1 MLIIKNDEDF
11 FNLISN
17 SESGLVKPIPVVLN
31 YEIAKNLLIEK
42 GSVKKLGQ
50 NYQNANMMLYSKA
63 NLQPIAIRK
72 PDQNGNYQFLGL
84 NTDLKTFIVAFDQ
97 KQQFNAV
104 IQDNVVPK

>member
-1 MLIIKNDEDF
+1 MRPVSRKALHSSHLMQII
-11 FNLISN
+11 ST
-17 SESGLVKPIPVVLN
+17 GPV
-31 YEIAKNLLIEK
+31 IAKVM

-50 NYQNANMMLYSKA
+50 QYQNASVVLYNKA
-63 NLQPIAIRK
+63 NLLPIAIRR

-84 NTDLKTFIVAFDQ
+84 NTDLKTFIVAFDK

>member
-1 MLIIKNDEDF
+1 MKPCSRKAKPSSVFLQN
-11 FNLISN
+11 ISV
-17 SESGLVKPIPVVLN
+17 GPIVAKIQGPVKKIGNQYKDAIVVLYN
-31 YEIAKNLLIEK
+31 
-42 GSVKKLGQ
+42 
-50 NYQNANMMLYSKA
+50 KA

-84 NTDLKTFIVAFDQ
+84 NTDLKTFIVAFDK

>member
-1 MLIIKNDEDF
+1 MKPCSYQAMQSS
-11 FNLISN
+11 NLLQSISVG
-17 SESGLVKPIPVVLN
+17 SV
-31 YEIAKNLLIEK
+31 IAKVA

-50 NYQNANMMLYSKA
+50 QYEDATLVLYNKA
-63 NLQPIAIRK
+63 NLQPIAVRR

-84 NTDLKTFIVAFDQ
+84 NADLKTFIVAFDK

>member
-1 MLIIKNDEDF
+1 MPSRSLLQDIGF
-11 FNLISN
+11 
-17 SESGLVKPIPVVLN
+17 GALN
-31 YEIAKNLLIEK
+31 TVASIK

-50 NYQNANMMLYSKA
+50 QYKDATLVLYSKA
-63 NLQPIAIRK
+63 NLQPIAVRR

-84 NTDLKTFIVAFDQ
+84 NADLKTFIIAFDQ

>member
-1 MLIIKNDEDF
+1 M
-11 FNLISN
+11 
-17 SESGLVKPIPVVLN
+17 KPCSRVATKTNNHFQNIQAGQV
-31 YEIAKNLLIEK
+31 IAKIQ

-50 NYQNANMMLYSKA
+50 QYQDATVLLYNKA
-63 NLQPIAIRK
+63 NLQPIAMRK

-84 NTDLKTFIVAFDQ
+84 NTDLKTFIVAFDK